1 MHVFIEQTINALSV
15 GSIYALI
22 ALGVAIVFSILRLI
36 NFAHGEFLSIT
47 GYGIFL
53 LTSRGIP
60 WVVVFPAAILI
71 GIAISVTLERLAFR
85 PIRGSSLMTMLIVS
99 MAASLMIQNALLLF
113 IGPISKP
120 LDYPNWVNDGVNVFG
135 FSLQWLDVVTLV
147 TTLATLVVLNQFL
160 ARTTTGLALR
170 SAATDFTTTRLM
182 GIRGNAVVVTAFVIS
197 GALAALAAI
206 FYFASTPTVN
216 PTSGFNPLLKG
227 FIASVIG
234 GIGNLSGAVL
244 GGFLLG
250 FIEVYL
256 RGYLPAE
263 LARYVDALSFGILIS
278 VLLVRPTGI
287 LGERAI

>member
-1 MHVFIEQTINALSV
+1 M
-15 GSIYALI
+15 
-22 ALGVAIVFSILRLI
+22 AIVFSILRLI
-36 NFAHGEFLSIT
+36 NFAHGEFLTVT

-53 LTSRGIP
+53 LTSNGVP
-60 WVVVFPAAILI
+60 WIVVLPVAIAI
-71 GIAISVTLERLAFR
+71 GIAVSVTLERLAFR

-99 MAASLMIQNALLLF
+99 MAASLMIQNGLLLF
-113 IGPISKP
+113 AGPISRP
-120 LDYPNWVNDGVNVFG
+120 LDYPDWVNQGVDLAG

-147 TTLATLVVLNQFL
+147 TTLLTLVVLNRFL

-170 SAATDFTTTRLM
+170 AAASDFTTTRLM

-206 FYFASTPTVN
+206 FYFASTPTVS

-227 FIASVIG
+227 FIASVVG

-250 FIEVYL
+250 FVEVYL
-256 RGYLPAE
+256 HAYLPAD
-263 LARYVDALSFGILIS
+263 LARFVDAFSFAILIS

-287 LGERAI
+287 LGERTI